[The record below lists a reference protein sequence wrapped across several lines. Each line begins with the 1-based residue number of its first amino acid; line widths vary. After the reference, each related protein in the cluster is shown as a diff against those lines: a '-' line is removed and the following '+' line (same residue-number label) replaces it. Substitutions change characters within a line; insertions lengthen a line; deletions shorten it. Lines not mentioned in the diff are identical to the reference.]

1 MLYCR
6 FFLRPLHLE
15 LPQSLTIMQFTAQQ
29 IAQYIGGRVE
39 GDPTAAVSTF
49 AKIEEATPGS
59 LTFLANPKYTH
70 YIYDT
75 QASIVLVA
83 DNFESENPIAATLI
97 RVADPYSSLAKLL
110 ELAST
115 AMRPALQGKEEP
127 CHVADDAVVP
137 ESCYVGAFAYIGR
150 GVKLG
155 NNVKIY
161 PQAYI
166 GDGVEIGDD
175 TTVYAGVKIYHNC
188 RIGRRCVLHSGA
200 VIGADGFGFAPDANG
215 VYHKIEQIGIVEIED
230 DVEIG
235 ANTTVDRSTM
245 GRTLISRG
253 VKLDNLIQV
262 AHNVEIGHDTVMA
275 SQVGIAGS
283 TKIGSNCM
291 FGGQVGISGHITI
304 GDGTQIGAQSG
315 LPKSVAAGSRMMG
328 SPALPMGEFARLCA
342 YQKNLGELF
351 ARVRDLEK
359 KLTEK

>member
-1 MLYCR
+1 
-6 FFLRPLHLE
+6 
-15 LPQSLTIMQFTAQQ
+15 MQFTAQQ
-29 IAQYIGGRVE
+29 IAQYIGGRVD
-39 GDPTAAVSTF
+39 GDPEAAVSTF

-70 YIYDT
+70 FIYDT
-75 QASIVLVA
+75 KASIVLVGN
-83 DNFESENPIAATLI
+83 DFEAEKPIAATLV
-97 RVADPYSSLAKLL
+97 RVADPYSSLARLL

-115 AMRPALQGKEEP
+115 AMRPEHKGIEQP
-127 CHVADDAVVP
+127 CHISDGVAVP
-137 ESCYVGAFAYIGR
+137 DSCYVGAFAYIGQ

-155 NNVKIY
+155 KNVKIY
-161 PQAYI
+161 PQTYI

-175 TTVYAGVKIYHNC
+175 TTVYAGVKIYHGC

-245 GRTLISRG
+245 GRTLIGHG
-253 VKLDNLIQV
+253 VKLDNLIQI

-283 TKIGSNCM
+283 TKVGSNCM
-291 FGGQVGISGHITI
+291 FGGQVGISGHISI

-315 LPKSVAAGSRMMG
+315 IPKSVAAGSRIMG
-328 SPALPMGEFARLCA
+328 SPAVPMGDFARLCA
-342 YQKNLGELF
+342 YQKNLGDLF
-351 ARVRDLEK
+351 AKVRELEK
-359 KLTEK
+359 KLNEK

>member
-1 MLYCR
+1 
-6 FFLRPLHLE
+6 
-15 LPQSLTIMQFTAQQ
+15 MQFTAQQ
-29 IAQYIGGRVE
+29 IAQYIGGHVD
-39 GDPTAAVSTF
+39 GSPDAAVSTF

-70 YIYDT
+70 FIYDT
-75 QASIVLVA
+75 KATIVLVGN
-83 DNFESENPIAATLI
+83 DFKPEHPVSATLV
-97 RVADPYSSLAKLL
+97 RVADPYGSLAKLL

-115 AMRPALQGKEEP
+115 TMRPERKGLEQP
-127 CHVADDAVVP
+127 CHISEGAVVP

-175 TTVYAGVKIYHNC
+175 TIVYAGVKIYHGC
-188 RIGRRCVLHSGA
+188 RIGSRCVFHSGA

-235 ANTTVDRSTM
+235 ANTTIDRSTM
-245 GRTLISRG
+245 GRTLIGRG

-291 FGGQVGISGHITI
+291 FGGQVGISGHINI

-315 LPKSVAAGSRMMG
+315 MAKGCPSGSRMMG
-328 SPALPMGEFARLCA
+328 SPAVPMGEFARLCA
-342 YQKNLGELF
+342 YQKQLGDLF
-351 ARVRDLEK
+351 AKVRELEK
-359 KLTEK
+359 KLNEK